1 MGELITTVEHTNGTG
16 DDYWDSTTSSRQIVV
31 SGIYIAVFENLDT
44 GEKKIQNLLSLDR
57 RKQSFMKKN
66 TKSFGNYNSDSNNN
80 SVSE

>member
-44 GEKKIQNLLSLDR
+44 GEKKIQKFVIIR
-57 RKQSFMKKN
+57 
-66 TKSFGNYNSDSNNN
+66 
-80 SVSE
+80 